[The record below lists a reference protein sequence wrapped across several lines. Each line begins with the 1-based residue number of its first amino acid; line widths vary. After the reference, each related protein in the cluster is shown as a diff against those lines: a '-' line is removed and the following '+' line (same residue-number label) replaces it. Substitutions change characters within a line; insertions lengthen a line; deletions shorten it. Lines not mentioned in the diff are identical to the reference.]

1 MKNAILILVCVISVS
16 CGKTKQVE
24 GTSADS
30 TVVATDTVVVVT
42 TDEFISDSKYFK
54 PILYSC
60 IYIFTKKL
68 YKDLEI

>member
-42 TDEFISDSKYFK
+42 TDEFISDSTAQE
-54 PILYSC
+54 PAIQ
-60 IYIFTKKL
+60 
-68 YKDLEI
+68 